1 MVQTTSRPAKRPR
14 GNTATRKVDK
24 CTLLLPSDLSIRLT
38 VAAHLRGLDRS
49 ELATELLGE
58 ALKYVI
64 ISLRGQSSG
73 PAIAVTREDRLE
85 ADGGVREVDVAAA

>member
-1 MVQTTSRPAKRPR
+1 MIQTTARPSKRR
-14 GNTATRKVDK
+14 NANTATRKVDK

-58 ALKYVI
+58 ALKYVV
-64 ISLRGQSSG
+64 ISLRGHSPSSASSTVDSS
-73 PAIAVTREDRLE
+73 PASQENAT
-85 ADGGVREVDVAAA
+85 AA